1 MHRQG
6 FFFKSILAVK
16 LVSCSFMLRNTVFV
30 LTVVVML
37 EQFPD
42 QLPIL
47 PMELAEL
54 SFDDN
59 EDEDEEGESDDN
71 DSSTEEAEQEPVEGV
86 GAAEGDGDDD
96 DATTLS
102 EGELSENKDERIQGT
117 SNSNGLG
124 VHIVLK

>member
-86 GAAEGDGDDD
+86 GAAEGDGDD
-96 DATTLS
+96 ATTLS

-124 VHIVLK
+124 VHIVLN